1 MKTQLLCTFCKEEEL
16 EETIKN
22 IVGCYTIAFDAI
34 YILENVDEEGS
45 LCCTYN
51 VVSDAEIKGS
61 IPLSTISL
69 HRKKQSNT
77 LYTINA
83 LNKLVEE
90 QNDGQADKNFQVDWT
105 ELRNTVLV
113 TQYGNLKRINT
124 RLKEIVKLEG
134 KNEEWRILC

>member
-16 EETIKN
+16 EETIQK
-22 IVGCYTIAFDAI
+22 IVGCYEIAFDAV
-34 YILENVDEEGS
+34 YVLENVDEEGS

-51 VVSDAEIKGS
+51 IVSDAEIKGS

-69 HRKKQSNT
+69 HRKKQTNT

-90 QNDGQADKNFQVDWT
+90 QNDGHADKNFQVDWT
-105 ELRNTVLV
+105 ELRNMILV
-113 TQYGNLKRINT
+113 TQYGHLKRINT
-124 RLKEIVKLEG
+124 QIQEIRKLE
-134 KNEEWRILC
+134 N

>member
-1 MKTQLLCTFCKEEEL
+1 MKKTQLLCTFCKEEEL
-16 EETIKN
+16 EETIQK
-22 IVGCYTIAFDAI
+22 IVRCYEIAFDAI
-34 YILENVDEEGS
+34 YVLENVDEEGS

-51 VVSDAEIKGS
+51 IVSDAEIKGL

-69 HRKKQSNT
+69 HRKKQTNT

-105 ELRNTVLV
+105 DLRNMILV
-113 TQYGNLKRINT
+113 TQYGSLKRINT
-124 RLKEIVKLEG
+124 QIQEIRKLEI
-134 KNEEWRILC
+134 E